1 MTSRMVTTSPIQ
13 SFPLFRCLL
22 FKSPPFFNRQFN
34 LNYRSTTFLTT
45 GLATANNDFNPSTP
59 SLKSTEQKPPHL
71 PNNNNNF
78 CDRHNNNNNI
88 NAQPRYY
95 LPHLKSLKFYLVLF
109 WERRKE
115 IGISNMNPTR
125 LGLRRVRVSSR
136 DGITMTDS
144 IESLRLKG
152 STIR

>member
-1 MTSRMVTTSPIQ
+1 MFSLFVIQ
-13 SFPLFRCLL
+13 IPTVF
-22 FKSPPFFNRQFN
+22 SPPFFNRQFF
-34 LNYRSTTFLTT
+34 LNFRSTTSLTT
-45 GLATANNDFNPSTP
+45 GLATANNVFNPSTP
-59 SLKSTEQKPPHL
+59 SLKSTEQKRLHNNNN
-71 PNNNNNF
+71 NNNNNF
-78 CDRHNNNNNI
+78 FDRNNT

-115 IGISNMNPTR
+115 IGILRMNRTR

-136 DGITMTDS
+136 DVITMTDS